1 MIVQTSLVCLREE
14 GHRATISSHSTC
26 TCSQE
31 ILTEVE
37 ENGEG
42 IQEII
47 DVLVQDCPSGLW
59 KNGKCSIGEGYGQI
73 QTTNYP
79 DFYPASSNEVNQGI
93 TSIKLS
99 PYILIGVE
107 PRGQRRKADQ
117 AHL

>member
-37 ENGEG
+37 DIGEG

-47 DVLVQDCPSGLW
+47 DVLGGGSD
-59 KNGKCSIGEGYGQI
+59 IGGGGGVEFGQI
-73 QTTNYP
+73 QTPNYP
-79 DFYPASSNEVNQGI
+79 DFYPAYSNEVI
-93 TSIKLS
+93 
-99 PYILIGVE
+99 
-107 PRGQRRKADQ
+107 RA
-117 AHL
+117 